1 VTRPILSVQRL
12 GNSFAQKHGWLLKK
26 RVEILKNICFD
37 MTAGDIFCL
46 IGESGSGKST
56 LINCIMGLNR
66 IQTGAIYFKGALAC
80 NPNGP
85 DAPGFKQLRD
95 LTQLVFQSPAAALSP
110 HMTLKQ
116 SIEEALL
123 TFPAEQRRSIAMEK
137 AAMADLDTNMLAR
150 YPFQVS
156 GGQKQRVCIA
166 RALCSNPEL
175 IVLDEPLA
183 SLDLLSK
190 HRIAD
195 LLINLNQKEKIT
207 LFMVSHDLAIV
218 KRMATKITVIYMG
231 CIMESAP
238 AEIFFAG
245 PCHPYSRVLLSS
257 ALEPW
262 LWPAS
267 RVKPVGEI
275 PSFNARP
282 KGCPFHPRCPEK
294 KRRCTVEFPEP
305 VQPGRN
311 HLVFC
316 HGVSP

>member
-1 VTRPILSVQRL
+1 VTRPLLSVHNL
-12 GNSFAQKHGWLLKK
+12 GNSFAQRGGWLFKK
-26 RVEILKNICFD
+26 RVELLKDICFD
-37 MTAGDIFCL
+37 MAAGDIFCL

-56 LINCIMGLNR
+56 LINCIMGLNQ
-66 IQTGAIYFKGALAC
+66 IQTGAVYFKSAQAL
-80 NPNGP
+80 NPN
-85 DAPGFKQLRD
+85 DPGFRQLRA
-95 LTQLVFQSPAAALSP
+95 LTQLVFQNPAAALSP
-110 HMTLKQ
+110 HLTLKQ
-116 SIEEALL
+116 SIEEALGKYQ
-123 TFPAEQRRSIAMEK
+123 TEQRGTIATEK
-137 AAMADLDTNMLAR
+137 AAMAGLDKNTMAR

-156 GGQKQRVCIA
+156 GGQKQRACIA

-195 LLINLNQKEKIT
+195 LLENLNQKEKIT

-218 KRMATKITVIYMG
+218 KRIATKITVIYMG
-231 CIMESAP
+231 CIMERAP
-238 AEIFFAG
+238 AENFFAG

-262 LWPAS
+262 LWPGS
-267 RVKPVGEI
+267 RVKPEGEI

-282 KGCPFHPRCPEK
+282 SGCPFHPRCPEK
-294 KRRCTVEFPEP
+294 RKICTLTFPEP